1 MIRFINLNMRGLVV
15 YHKDIGIQLPFNP
28 KDDYNSGFIVIDKR
42 KFFQAVLMYD
52 IEFEYICESK

>member
-1 MIRFINLNMRGLVV
+1 MIRLISCNMRGLVV
-15 YHKDIGIQLPFNP
+15 YHKDIGIQS

-42 KFFQAVLMYD
+42 KFFQAVLIYD

>member
-1 MIRFINLNMRGLVV
+1 MIRLINVDMRGLVV
-15 YHKDIGIQLPFNP
+15 YHKDIGIQS
-28 KDDYNSGFIVIDKR
+28 KDDYNSGFIVIDKK